1 MTSGNEAFDA
11 TAGAAVRGATR
22 LTAVGRSG
30 GRGSRSQP
38 RPTSAGRR
46 CALAPDDGTLRAI
59 ADGEVADG
67 WRPDLDAHV
76 QSCEECRER
85 TQALR
90 TTAALAHG
98 RMVAIAPNSSL
109 AIAAPTFESVR
120 SATPVR
126 WGGVRAWA
134 SMGSGWS
141 PWVARAGAVA
151 AAVALAVSWPAVSS
165 FADGALQ
172 SFRVQRVQPITIDAD
187 ALRGRFAELSI
198 DEAKVRDALRYR
210 GPDKPTIT
218 ITSQSDAAARS
229 GLALRLPKT
238 IPAAVG
244 AKPARYVVTSGGAA
258 DVTIDGPKLV
268 KLAVDAKVSDAALMS
283 RIGALDGA
291 TITVQAAPAVV
302 AVWGDVDIPTQVP
315 TGKAAASM
323 STPAARGPVLVVGQ
337 VKSPVVN
344 IPASVDVDGFRDAV
358 MKSGTVPPEFVQ
370 ALSAVKD
377 WRTTLPIPTGGPSGL
392 RQVDVDGTT
401 ATVSSRAHEG
411 KTVTTVVWVRDGVI
425 YGVAG
430 DVPEADIL
438 IAARSLVPTK
448 S

>member
-1 MTSGNEAFDA
+1 METTVGNTSSG
-11 TAGAAVRGATR
+11 TSKRGDSSRAE
-22 LTAVGRSG
+22 SG
-30 GRGSRSQP
+30 IE
-38 RPTSAGRR
+38 AGRR
-46 CALAPDDGTLRAI
+46 CEWAPEDGALRAI

-76 QSCEECRER
+76 RTCEECRER
-85 TQALR
+85 SQALR
-90 TTAALAHG
+90 ATASLARG
-98 RMVAIAPNSSL
+98 RMVAIAPDG
-109 AIAAPTFESVR
+109 AVTIASPPFEVVRAGMPVPWHLRVR
-120 SATPVR
+120 SGWMSA
-126 WGGVRAWA
+126 
-134 SMGSGWS
+134 GSRRS
-141 PWVARAGAVA
+141 PWVARTGAIA

-172 SFRVQRVQPITIDAD
+172 SFRVQRVQPITIDAE
-187 ALRGRFAELSI
+187 ALRGRFAGLPI
-198 DEAKVRDALRYR
+198 DEAKVREALRYR

-218 ITSQSDAAARS
+218 ITSQADAAARS

-238 IPAAVG
+238 VPAAVG
-244 AKPARYVVTSGGAA
+244 PKPARFVVTSGGAA

-268 KLAVDAKVSDAALMS
+268 QLANDAKVTDAALLS

-291 TITVQAAPAVV
+291 TIKFEAAPAVV

-315 TGKAAASM
+315 SGKAAATM
-323 STPAARGPVLVVGQ
+323 TAPVTRGPVLVVGQ

-344 IPASVDVDGFRDAV
+344 IPASVDVDGFRDVV

-377 WRTTLPIPTGGPSGL
+377 WRTTLPIPTGGSNGL

-401 ATVSSRAHEG
+401 ATVSTRSHEG
-411 KTVTTVVWVRDGVI
+411 KSITTVVWVRDGVI
-425 YGVAG
+425 YGAAG
-430 DVPEADIL
+430 DLPEADIL
-438 IAARSLVPTK
+438 AAARSLVPAK